1 MYKRQQNG
9 SYSEYARLKANCA
22 FILFDLTSEIYHD
35 FRVFTKNKYGDNY
48 ERSYS
53 IKVGKP
59 KVDMI
64 PKKARI
70 YWPYLALFVSG
81 AYLDL
86 SYQNHDFHHLHSNSD
101 GKMSFVHLKQ
111 NGNGTTY
118 PVRPFRPY
126 RSKDHLISYE
136 SSTLYRSNPQFK
148 SMYSTDDDIISSR
161 RNTFKETDLDHPLN
175 VSNDQLNEKNQIPI
189 AMQRRSSF
197 QTTTKLN
204 NLDFY
209 TT

>member
-1 MYKRQQNG
+1 MNLIIHIAIQM
-9 SYSEYARLKANCA
+9 
-22 FILFDLTSEIYHD
+22 
-35 FRVFTKNKYGDNY
+35 
-48 ERSYS
+48 
-53 IKVGKP
+53 GKC
-59 KVDMI
+59 
-64 PKKARI
+64 
-70 YWPYLALFVSG
+70 
-81 AYLDL
+81 L
-86 SYQNHDFHHLHSNSD
+86 ST
-101 GKMSFVHLKQ
+101 

-118 PVRPFRPY
+118 PVRPY

-148 SMYSTDDDIISSR
+148 SIYSADDDIISSR

-175 VSNDQLNEKNQIPI
+175 VSNDQLNETNQIPI

-209 TT
+209 TTQELFYFLDK

>member
-1 MYKRQQNG
+1 
-9 SYSEYARLKANCA
+9 
-22 FILFDLTSEIYHD
+22 
-35 FRVFTKNKYGDNY
+35 
-48 ERSYS
+48 
-53 IKVGKP
+53 
-59 KVDMI
+59 
-64 PKKARI
+64 
-70 YWPYLALFVSG
+70 
-81 AYLDL
+81 
-86 SYQNHDFHHLHSNSD
+86 
-101 GKMSFVHLKQ
+101 HLKQ

>member
-9 SYSEYARLKANCA
+9 SYSEYARLKADCA
-22 FILFDLTSEIYHD
+22 FILFDLKPELYHD
-35 FRVFTKNKYGDNY
+35 FRIFTKNKYGDNY

-59 KVDMI
+59 KV
-64 PKKARI
+64 
-70 YWPYLALFVSG
+70 
-81 AYLDL
+81 
-86 SYQNHDFHHLHSNSD
+86 HLR
-101 GKMSFVHLKQ
+101 Q

-118 PVRPFRPY
+118 PVRPY

-148 SMYSTDDDIISSR
+148 SIYSADDDIISSR

-175 VSNDQLNEKNQIPI
+175 VSNDQLNETNQIPI

-209 TT
+209 TTQELFYFLDK